1 MLTSVLYSPALEP
14 SKDLVGTGV
23 LTAQVIDDLLNNL
36 VSLALLL
43 QVGTGLLLGDRR
55 LELVYTNKSE
65 KLDQAVGLRCLILT
79 GGDLVVTVSHQLEFG
94 GISCNFRLVQLRVEQ
109 VHTLVSQSL
118 IVLLV
123 I

>member
-65 KLDQAVGLRCLILT
+65 KLEQAVGLRCLILT